1 MAVFSIMPELFVT
14 TFPCF
19 FLLHFL
25 IVLQLPDI
33 LATLRYA
40 DITCL
45 PTVFLVTGE
54 LWWLTVY
61 LSMGI
66 IYMGKKLGP
75 NVRHTTY

>member
-40 DITCL
+40 DMNIFTYCVL
-45 PTVFLVTGE
+45 LTGE
-54 LWWLTVY
+54 LL
-61 LSMGI
+61 
-66 IYMGKKLGP
+66 
-75 NVRHTTY
+75 